1 MNKLLLLLLLS
12 LGFMGLANAE
22 YHYTCETSE
31 DSFFYNHSK
40 QEVTR
45 LNTQLNFDI
54 IYSDYQ
60 NWDSNYLVLNFWN
73 SPFINTDST
82 EFIINDYEDDQN
94 FNATLADET
103 DIFSNLTYDNG
114 SLALTWMNKD
124 SSSIGAYFANCTE
137 SYLIIDYDPEPL
149 ILIEIPIYMCGD
161 LFVNTDKPDK
171 PDKPDERWEVI
182 NEPVFIDLAPDDP
195 LCLEAEKNND

>member
-73 SPFINTDST
+73 SPFINTDTS
-82 EFIINDYEDDQN
+82 EFIINDYEDYQN

-114 SLALTWMNKD
+114 SLALTWLYKD
-124 SSSIGAYFANCTE
+124 SASIGVYFANCTE
-137 SYLIIDYDPEPL
+137 EHMFALYEPEVPVF
-149 ILIEIPIYMCGD
+149 MCGD
-161 LFVNTDKPDK
+161 LVVDFDK
-171 PDKPDERWEVI
+171 PDKPDERGVTEF
-182 NEPVFIDLAPDDP
+182 PVYIDLEPDDP
-195 LCLEAEKNND
+195 ICIEAEKNND